1 MYHTKRLF
9 RIFCCS
15 LICILYSIKAT
26 TTTAKLYQRIKC
38 NLLLL
43 DISIRTLWIRP
54 STRATNVT
62 RTVFHPQSPEFVVE
76 FVVLNLM
83 ISVLWNIISFIAFFR
98 LSRSLYTLTSDY
110 LFAIYRRFFNLI
122 HITVV
127 F

>member
-1 MYHTKRLF
+1 M
-9 RIFCCS
+9 
-15 LICILYSIKAT
+15 LYSIKA
-26 TTTAKLYQRIKC
+26 KKKIVYQRFEC

-54 STRATNVT
+54 STGATNVT
-62 RTVFHPQSPEFVVE
+62 RIVFHPQSPEFVVE

-83 ISVLWNIISFIAFFR
+83 ISVLWNIISFIVFFR

>member
-1 MYHTKRLF
+1 M
-9 RIFCCS
+9 
-15 LICILYSIKAT
+15 LYSIKA
-26 TTTAKLYQRIKC
+26 KKKIVYQRFEC

-54 STRATNVT
+54 STGATNVT
-62 RTVFHPQSPEFVVE
+62 RIVFHPQSPEFVVE

-83 ISVLWNIISFIAFFR
+83 ISVLWNIISFIVFFP

-110 LFAIYRRFFNLI
+110 LFAIYRRFFNLK

>member
-1 MYHTKRLF
+1 M
-9 RIFCCS
+9 
-15 LICILYSIKAT
+15 LYSIKA
-26 TTTAKLYQRIKC
+26 KKKIVYQRFEC

-54 STRATNVT
+54 STGATNVT
-62 RTVFHPQSPEFVVE
+62 GTVFHPQSPEFVVE

-83 ISVLWNIISFIAFFR
+83 ISVLWNIISFIVFFP

-110 LFAIYRRFFNLI
+110 LFAIYRRFFNLM

-127 F
+127 L

>member
-1 MYHTKRLF
+1 M
-9 RIFCCS
+9 
-15 LICILYSIKAT
+15 LYSIKAN
-26 TTTAKLYQRIKC
+26 KKIVYQRFEC

-43 DISIRTLWIRP
+43 DISIKTLWIRP
-54 STRATNVT
+54 STGATNVT

-83 ISVLWNIISFIAFFR
+83 ISVLWNIISFIVFFP
-98 LSRSLYTLTSDY
+98 LSRSLYTLTSDH